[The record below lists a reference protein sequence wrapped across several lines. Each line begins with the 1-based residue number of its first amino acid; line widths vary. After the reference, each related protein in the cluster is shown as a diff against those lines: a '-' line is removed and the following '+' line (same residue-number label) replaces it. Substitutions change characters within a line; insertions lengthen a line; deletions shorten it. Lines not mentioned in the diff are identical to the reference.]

1 MTIPSGNDPSF
12 EETVDY
18 LKKTLYARPLVKE
31 LTERREAG
39 FAAMSNAE
47 SERDLWKI
55 VGRIEALDDLA
66 ALLRPE

>member
-1 MTIPSGNDPSF
+1 MTIPSENDPSF

-31 LTERREAG
+31 LTERREAA
-39 FAAMSNAE
+39 FASMSGAE
-47 SERDLWKI
+47 KDAELWKL